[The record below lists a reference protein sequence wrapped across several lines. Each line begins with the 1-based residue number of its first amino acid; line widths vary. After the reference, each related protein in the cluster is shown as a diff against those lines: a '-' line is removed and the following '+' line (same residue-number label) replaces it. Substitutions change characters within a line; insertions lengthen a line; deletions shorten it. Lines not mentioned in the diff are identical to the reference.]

1 MNTFVTDPDFAL
13 AARSLSR
20 GHLGKRRLE
29 VWQMLRA
36 LTGQTRGWANH
47 PAVVAWTGHA
57 RALAGFGL
65 ACHTEWIAR
74 GYVDTTRGRLA
85 DLAATLP
92 DTRGRRGGSGTRH
105 TRRTCGRCWSA
116 RTRRGTARSGRMSR
130 PSTARSGGR
139 HRFLLLTNWLRSGMC
154 HARGTSTWRTT
165 TRRTVTHAP
174 TPSW

>member
-92 DTRGRRGGSGTRH
+92 DAGAPWWVGDP
-105 TRRTCGRCWSA
+105 A
-116 RTRRGTARSGRMSR
+116 YTAHVRSVLVGKDPAWYGPQWPDVPPLDGPQWW
-130 PSTARSGGR
+130 PS
-139 HRFLLLTNWLRSGMC
+139 
-154 HARGTSTWRTT
+154 
-165 TRRTVTHAP
+165 
-174 TPSW
+174 PSLVAA